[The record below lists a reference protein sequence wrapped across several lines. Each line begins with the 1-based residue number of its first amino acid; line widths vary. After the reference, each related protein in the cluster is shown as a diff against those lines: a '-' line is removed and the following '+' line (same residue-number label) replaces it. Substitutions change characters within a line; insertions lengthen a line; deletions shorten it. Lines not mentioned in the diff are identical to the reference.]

1 MNPLLFGLVGKII
14 DGLSSFL
21 DPSKK
26 AEAQLAILKLQQDG
40 EFREIDAALK
50 QAEMS
55 KDTIV
60 AEASSSDKW
69 TSRARPSF
77 MYVIYTLILSSIPMG
92 ILFAF
97 KPEVAQA
104 VTLGFKSWLA
114 AIPDSLLTL
123 FGVGY
128 VGYVGARSYEKAK
141 GVSQ

>member
-1 MNPLLFGLVGKII
+1 MNPLLFGLIGKVV
-14 DGLSSFL
+14 DTVAGFL

-40 EFREIDAALK
+40 EFREIEAALK
-50 QAEMS
+50 QAEMA

-60 AEASSSDKW
+60 AEASSQDKW

-97 KPEVAQA
+97 KPDIAQA
-104 VTLGFKSWLA
+104 VILGFKGWLE
-114 AIPDSLLTL
+114 AIPESMLAL

-128 VGYVGARSYEKAK
+128 VGYVGGRTLEKIK
-141 GVSQ
+141 GAS